1 MYDVKSENKTSVRVF
16 GGIGLGYVD
25 KLRLQTQTQ
34 TQTQAQAQAQSQT
47 FEFFWTA

>member
-25 KLRLQTQTQ
+25 KLRLKTQTQ
-34 TQTQAQAQAQSQT
+34 TKAQAQAQSQT